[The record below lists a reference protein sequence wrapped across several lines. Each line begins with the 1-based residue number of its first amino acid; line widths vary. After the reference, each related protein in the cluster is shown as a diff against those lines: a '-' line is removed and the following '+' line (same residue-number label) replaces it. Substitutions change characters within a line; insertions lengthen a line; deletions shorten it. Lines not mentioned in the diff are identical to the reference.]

1 MVCGSVGVWW
11 WRRMEKSPH
20 APLCERG
27 DLPEASIDSVMT
39 TQPFLPSTKIA
50 IDPLPH
56 QDKILRGL
64 LNISCPRPINA
75 PDKATCTSEREC
87 STGRSKNLRNLF
99 KQIFPDVWYAT
110 PYGQKTH
117 TGKAKAKLR

>member
-1 MVCGSVGVWW
+1 
-11 WRRMEKSPH
+11 MEKSPH

-56 QDKILRGL
+56 QDKILSGL
-64 LNISCPRPINA
+64 LNIPSHWCRSPYLEHLWVLGM
-75 PDKATCTSEREC
+75 KY
-87 STGRSKNLRNLF
+87 STGPLEF
-99 KQIFPDVWYAT
+99 YPDGEAD
-110 PYGQKTH
+110 QSQF
-117 TGKAKAKLR
+117 